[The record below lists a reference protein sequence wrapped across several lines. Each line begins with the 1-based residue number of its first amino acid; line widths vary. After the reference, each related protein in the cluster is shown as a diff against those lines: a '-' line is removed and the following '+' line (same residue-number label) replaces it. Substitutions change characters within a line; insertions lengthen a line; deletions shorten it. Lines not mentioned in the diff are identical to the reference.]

1 MGDTMEQGLIGNN
14 KMVQV
19 GIIVND
25 IEKTAADY
33 AEFFGIEKPGAIV
46 TDPIEKA
53 ETEYKGNPSEA
64 RAKLAFMDFGSLQV
78 ELIEPDEHPSTWRE
92 FLEEHGEGIHHV
104 AFFIDGMKEKVMTLT
119 GKGFALDQKGE
130 YTGGRYAYINT
141 RDKLKTM
148 IELLEND

>member
-1 MGDTMEQGLIGNN
+1 MGHGLLGNN

-19 GIIVND
+19 GIIVKD

-33 AEFFGIEKPGAIV
+33 AEFFGIDTPSVQI
-46 TDPIEKA
+46 TDGYDKA
-53 ETEYKGNPSEA
+53 ETEYKGKPSEA

-92 FLEEHGEGIHHV
+92 YLDEHGEGVHHI
-104 AFFIDGMKEKVMTLT
+104 AFFIKDTKEKVAALNA
-119 GKGFALDQKGE
+119 KGFPLDQKGE
-130 YTGGRYAYINT
+130 YTGGRYSYVNT
-141 RDKLKTM
+141 KSALKTM